1 MNDKSS
7 SSSVTTMGELSLN
20 PPDGDIMSHSA
31 VVDLVRKYYPPDWE
45 NWEVNNLSSEKIFGP
60 SIRPEVEKKIRF
72 ALPTLELMQAVYP
85 DAKDASERKF
95 RDLKRRLL
103 SWPFGRTLLYTP
115 HNIMTQI
122 HTKCQ
127 DVFMDTVNKLK
138 PHILSRQSA
147 DERLKLNS
155 GPSLAATTSPKP
167 KKKRASKSP
176 VQHETPK
183 QVCSAPASPTSPL
196 SEKGEHMLALLL
208 EQQHRQNAMFEHII
222 ESNKRHENTIKKLEE
237 KIGSQTEEFSA
248 DEAPYKEPP
257 DELNKS
263 FADST
268 QSGEE
273 DEETENIARSVWAPM
288 SENVSVEHKAGGSSD
303 AVEILRNQIADAQ
316 RKLLEIQQ
324 NSECMA
330 ECADNTVDFT
340 PAVIESQVKVV
351 KADAALAKQGAEC
364 QRLGE
369 DTWKN
374 IRYSE
379 VQKQFQAT
387 PIFSALKVNSH
398 LALATPFWHSVSLLE
413 KCDGTLAAIS
423 HGLLQ
428 QRKVFQDFCQNL
440 SPELKSQIN
449 KELLGPDA

>member
-1 MNDKSS
+1 
-7 SSSVTTMGELSLN
+7 
-20 PPDGDIMSHSA
+20 
-31 VVDLVRKYYPPDWE
+31 
-45 NWEVNNLSSEKIFGP
+45 
-60 SIRPEVEKKIRF
+60 
-72 ALPTLELMQAVYP
+72 
-85 DAKDASERKF
+85 
-95 RDLKRRLL
+95 
-103 SWPFGRTLLYTP
+103 
-115 HNIMTQI
+115 
-122 HTKCQ
+122 
-127 DVFMDTVNKLK
+127 MDTVNKLK

-167 KKKRASKSP
+167 KKRVSKSP
-176 VQHETPK
+176 VQNETPK
-183 QVCSAPASPTSPL
+183 RVCSAPASPTSPL

-248 DEAPYKEPP
+248 DKAPYKEPP

-273 DEETENIARSVWAPM
+273 DEETKNIARSVWAPM
-288 SENVSVEHKAGGSSD
+288 SENVSVEHKDGGSPD

-387 PIFSALKVNSH
+387 PVFTALKVNSH

-413 KCDGTLAAIS
+413 KFDGTLAAIS

-449 KELLGPDA
+449 KELLGTDAKFRKTCYSTIYLWKKIRSNKPEKAVIQGFQ